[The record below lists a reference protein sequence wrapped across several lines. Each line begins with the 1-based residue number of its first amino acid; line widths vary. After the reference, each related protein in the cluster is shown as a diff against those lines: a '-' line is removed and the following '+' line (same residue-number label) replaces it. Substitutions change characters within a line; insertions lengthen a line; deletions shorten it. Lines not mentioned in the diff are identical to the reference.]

1 MKSIYMQRNKRG
13 IAPWQTRWVTLHD
26 NLHLLEVLLE
36 AITASPEYLPE
47 YWALSADVLNY
58 AQDLQEAYEAE
69 LATNGKGGSDETFF
83 ALRKRLT
90 MLQARAQTLSLE
102 NDVD

>member
-1 MKSIYMQRNKRG
+1 MQRNKRG
-13 IAPWQTRWVTLHD
+13 LAPWQTRWVTLHD
-26 NLHLLEVLLE
+26 DLHLLEVLLE
-36 AITASPEYLPE
+36 AITASPEYLTE

-58 AQDLQEAYEAE
+58 GQDLQAAYEIE
-69 LATNGKGGSDETFF
+69 LATHGNKGSDDETFF

-102 NDVD
+102 NEID